1 MTPLSRRRNLATVGA
16 ILVLIALLAASVFA
30 SNRLMTRWL
39 LVHSLESAISGW
51 SQVAV
56 SLHGRTLAGAAQDNA
71 PRISTEGLRLTTL
84 TDTFELKPAEEAAK
98 PVLGD
103 TPAYIQR
110 LADQARRELG
120 SDAVHAASAVVFPSA
135 TGWSLEQAQRL
146 TAGLPERFFA
156 AQVTADEVTRF
167 LALLHDSS
175 APQATLFRTW
185 WGGVEPLAL
194 IGTPMRREGQLYGAS
209 LMLVDIGQVIGSVNR
224 VLMIVTALI
233 VALCIFSLSISAFVL
248 WVRFRDVVRTNR
260 NIEFLAHH
268 DPLTGLPN
276 RAVFSA
282 KLNEALRLAHAK
294 ASNLAV
300 ILIDVDKFKAI
311 NDTYGHGTGDIFL
324 QVIADRLRSVFGEH
338 LVARLSGDE
347 FAVMVTSHSD
357 VARMTKMASDM
368 IAATKAPCVIDGIE
382 IQISLSM
389 GLARANDGSWRS
401 SRLLHCADLALYRA
415 KHSGRSTFVWYTSEM
430 DAEAQKRKEIEA
442 GLVKA
447 LKFDQFELVYQP
459 QFSLHDNRL
468 KGYEALIRWEHPT
481 KGTISPDVFISVA
494 EDTGLIEDIGD
505 WVLRRACQEAATW
518 EDKSLRVAVNFSPA
532 QFRAGET
539 QKKVAKAIAESG
551 LDPRRLEIEIT
562 ESLLIADTDAVVE
575 TLEDIHALGVTIAM
589 DDFGTGYSS
598 LSYLSRFPFDK
609 IKIDRSF
616 IRTLGR
622 DIGTDAIVTSII
634 GLGRSLNVQITA
646 EGVESQEQV
655 TLLRAAGCDLVQGY
669 LFGRPGAVRQGISTM
684 SAAEAPLSRPH
695 PDAADQTAAVADDDV
710 REWTLDASGPDGK
723 AASGGTNDALLQPLP
738 AMPEDAM
745 AARAAAQ

>member
-1 MTPLSRRRNLATVGA
+1 MVVALLLLTT
-16 ILVLIALLAASVFA
+16 LLAAGLFA
-30 SNRLMTRWL
+30 SNRLLARWL
-39 LVHSLESAISGW
+39 VVHSLESALTGW

-56 SLHGRTLAGAAQDNA
+56 GLGGTTGTDDTLSMPGF
-71 PRISTEGLRLTTL
+71 GLRLTTL
-84 TDTFELKPAEEAAK
+84 SETYAQIPEDEAAG
-98 PVLGD
+98 PLLENGA
-103 TPAYIQR
+103 AYLDRIANAATAEIG
-110 LADQARRELG
+110 AD
-120 SDAVHAASAVVFPSA
+120 
-135 TGWSLEQAQRL
+135 SLQAQAQILFPDMMAWSSARAAEM
-146 TAGLPERFFA
+146 TAQLPEAFLVPPVTQQQLTETFL
-156 AQVTADEVTRF
+156 QVHEAGTPR
-167 LALLHDSS
+167 L
-175 APQATLFRTW
+175 TLFRTW
-185 WGGVEPLAL
+185 WGGVEPLAVIAAPL
-194 IGTPMRREGQLYGAS
+194 RRAGHLYGSGLLLLDISSVIAS
-209 LMLVDIGQVIGSVNR
+209 TNRLVLTVSAIMATLSV
-224 VLMIVTALI
+224 
-233 VALCIFSLSISAFVL
+233 LSFCSAIFVL
-248 WVRFRDVVRTNR
+248 WVRYRDVVRTNQ

-294 ASNLAV
+294 ASNIAV
-300 ILIDVDKFKAI
+300 VLIDVDKFKAI
-311 NDTYGHGTGDIFL
+311 NDTYGHGTGDVFL
-324 QVIADRLRSVFGEH
+324 QIIADRLRSVFGQH

-389 GLARANDGSWRS
+389 GLARANDGSWRA

-415 KHSGRSTFVWYTSEM
+415 KHSGRSTFIWYNPEM
-430 DAEAQKRKEIEA
+430 DAEAQRRKEIEA
-442 GLVKA
+442 GLIKA

-468 KGYEALIRWEHPT
+468 KAYEALIRWEHPT
-481 KGTISPDVFISVA
+481 KGTIAPDVFISVA

-505 WVLRRACQEAATW
+505 WVLRRACKEAAAW
-518 EDKSLRVAVNFSPA
+518 EDTSLRVAVNFSAA

-551 LDPRRLEIEIT
+551 IDPRRLEIEIT
-562 ESLLIADTDAVVE
+562 ESLLIADTEAVVE
-575 TLEDIHALGVTIAM
+575 TLEAIHALGVTIAM

-634 GLGRSLNVQITA
+634 GLGRSLNVEITA
-646 EGVESQEQV
+646 EGVENQDQV
-655 TLLRAAGCDLVQGY
+655 TLLRAAGCDLVQGF
-669 LFGRPGAVRQGISTM
+669 LFGRPGAVRQGQSTM
-684 SAAEAPLSRPH
+684 SAAEAPLSRSFSTPSDSETVAE
-695 PDAADQTAAVADDDV
+695 DADV
-710 REWTLDASGPDGK
+710 REWTLEIAATTTVVDAGDAAIASDGTIL
-723 AASGGTNDALLQPLP
+723 APLP
-738 AMPEDAM
+738 ETVDEALAKTS
-745 AARAAAQ
+745 ALQ